1 MRAPWKLLAP
11 VTAAVALAASAS
23 PAEAGTKPARQALDE
38 LNEGKNRYNVV
49 QNRFFLK
56 EKRFEVAPVGGY
68 VPNNPFAKRYV
79 AGLLTAYHFS
89 ETFAAE
95 AAFLYSPD
103 RAEND
108 LKDLTNT
115 LVGIAYESGGEGG
128 GSTFQQP
135 VDKMVMGATF
145 AARWAPVYG
154 KINILGERV
163 INFDTYLTAG
173 AGLLSIKEYYATYDN
188 GPDANPEN
196 PTVLT
201 APVNKSKVPINLG
214 LGLDFFVNGSIAIK
228 IDARNYLYF
237 DKKPQYDPSVEVTET
252 RLYNNF
258 IASVGVGIFFPSMK
272 TRNYDF

>member
-56 EKRFEVAPVGGY
+56 EKRFELAPVGGY

-95 AAFLYSPD
+95 AVFLYSPD
-103 RAEND
+103 LGEND
-108 LKDLTNT
+108 LKDLTHT
-115 LVGIAYESGGEGG
+115 LVGIAYESKSEV
-128 GSTFQQP
+128 SFQQP

-173 AGLLSIKEYYATYDN
+173 AGLLSIKEYYATYDESKE
-188 GPDANPEN
+188 GVSEFA
-196 PTVLT
+196 T
-201 APVNKSKVPINLG
+201 ALGTPVNKSKVPINLG
-214 LGLDFFVNGSIAIK
+214 LGMDFFVNGSIAIK

-237 DKKPQYDPSVEVTET
+237 DKKPQYDPTVPVTEP

-272 TRNYDF
+272 ARNYDF